1 MYISSRMFRYL
12 LYILLIFFNTTFAYS
27 EIVND
32 IKVNGN
38 DRVSKDT
45 VILFSDI
52 KKGDDID
59 RSILNKSLKN
69 LYETNFFEDV
79 KVSFENQIL
88 LITVKELPVIQE
100 IIINGIKRKTTVKE
114 LKEAISLKEK
124 NPFNQA
130 QIKNDLNLILN
141 IFKQSGY
148 YLVDA
153 KVEIEDNNNGT
164 VNIVYNI
171 DRGER
176 ATITKI
182 EFIGDKIY
190 KDRKL
195 HSIITSEEGKFW
207 KFISNKKYLNIE
219 RINLDKRLLRNFY
232 LNKGYYNVQI
242 NDAYS
247 SIINDEEFILTF
259 NIDAGTKYFFGDL
272 SINLPEDFDPKKFN
286 NLNKTFLDLKGKK
299 YSQNDI
305 QKILDEIDKIALFE
319 NYEFIDA
326 NVTETINNDKIDF
339 NFDILET
346 KKVYVKKINILGN
359 NITSEEF
366 IRNQLIVDEGDPFNK
381 ILHNKS
387 INILKSK
394 GIFGSVS
401 SRVID
406 TDENDQKIIDLVIEE
421 KATGEITAA
430 AGFGTD
436 GSSISLGISE
446 NNFNGKGI
454 TLESDIAIGEDSVK
468 GSLNYTHPNFAYSD
482 RALTTSLQATTTDK
496 LKDYGYKSSLNRV
509 SLGTSYEQFENFY
522 FSPSISIS
530 GEKIETASNAS
541 TSYKKQ
547 EGSYFDTLFNYRL
560 AYDKRNSPFQPTDG
574 FFSAFSQELPLVS
587 DELTIVN
594 GYQFT
599 SYNELGDDFIV
610 SAGIYARAVNSLE
623 SDTDV
628 RVSKRLYAPQRRLRG
643 FETGKVGPKDGEDYV
658 GGNYV
663 ATANISTTVPFIFQ
677 TYENTD
683 IKIFFDAGNV
693 WGVDYSNTVDD
704 SNKLRSSTG
713 VALEFLSPV
722 GPLSFSFAETIT
734 KASTDV
740 TESFRFQLGT
750 TF

>member
-1 MYISSRMFRYL
+1 MF
-12 LYILLIFFNTTFAYS
+12 ITLI
-27 EIVND
+27 EE
-32 IKVNGN
+32 NGA
-38 DRVSKDT
+38 S
-45 VILFSDI
+45 
-52 KKGDDID
+52 
-59 RSILNKSLKN
+59 
-69 LYETNFFEDV
+69 
-79 KVSFENQIL
+79 
-88 LITVKELPVIQE
+88 
-100 IIINGIKRKTTVKE
+100 
-114 LKEAISLKEK
+114 
-124 NPFNQA
+124 
-130 QIKNDLNLILN
+130 
-141 IFKQSGY
+141 
-148 YLVDA
+148 
-153 KVEIEDNNNGT
+153 
-164 VNIVYNI
+164 
-171 DRGER
+171 
-176 ATITKI
+176 ITKI
-182 EFIGDKIY
+182 EFIGDKKF

-195 HSIITSEEGKFW
+195 HSIITSEESKFW

-219 RINLDKRLLRNFY
+219 RINLDKRLLKNFY

-259 NIDAGTKYFFGDL
+259 NIDAGKKYFFGDL
-272 SINLPEDFDPKKFN
+272 SINLPEDFDPKKFK

-401 SRVID
+401 SKVID
-406 TDENDQKIIDLVIEE
+406 TDENDQKIIDLIIEE
-421 KATGEITAA
+421 KATGEISAA

-436 GSSISLGISE
+436 GSSISLGIAE

-454 TLESDIAIGEDSVK
+454 NLEGDISIGEDSVK

-509 SLGTSYEQFENFY
+509 ALGTSYEQFENFY
-522 FSPSISIS
+522 FSPSLSIS
-530 GEKIETASNAS
+530 AEKIETASNAS
-541 TSYKKQ
+541 TAYKKQ
-547 EGSYFDTLFNYRL
+547 EGSYFDTLLNYSL
-560 AYDKRNSPFQPTDG
+560 SYDKTNSPFQPTDG
-574 FFSAFSQELPLVS
+574 FYSSFFQELPLAS
-587 DELTIVN
+587 DQLTIIN
-594 GYQFT
+594 GYTFT

-610 SAGIYARAVNSLE
+610 SAGIYTRAVNSLE
-623 SDTDV
+623 NNKDV

-643 FETGKVGPKDGEDYV
+643 FETGKVGPKDGDDFV

-677 TYENTD
+677 TLENTD
-683 IKIFFDAGNV
+683 VKIFFDAGNV
-693 WGVDYSNTVDD
+693 WGVDYSNTIDE

-713 VALEFLSPV
+713 IALEFLTPL

>member
-1 MYISSRMFRYL
+1 MYISSMMFKYL
-12 LYILLIFFNTTFAYS
+12 LYILLILFKTTFAYS

-38 DRVSKDT
+38 DRVSKET

-59 RSILNKSLKN
+59 NSTLNKSLKN

-79 KVSFENQIL
+79 KVSFDNQVL

-114 LKEAISLKEK
+114 IKDAISLKEK

-141 IFKQSGY
+141 LFKQTGY

-153 KVEIEDNNNGT
+153 KVKVVDNNNGT
-164 VNIVYNI
+164 VNIVYDI

-176 ATITKI
+176 ASITKI
-182 EFIGDKIY
+182 EFIGDK
-190 KDRKL
+190 KFKNRKL
-195 HSIITSEEGKFW
+195 HSIITSEESKFW

-219 RINLDKRLLRNFY
+219 RINLDKRLLKNFY

-247 SIINDEEFILTF
+247 SIINNEEFILTF
-259 NIDAGTKYFFGDL
+259 NIDAGKKYFFGDL
-272 SINLPEDFDPKKFN
+272 TINLPEDFDPKKFK

-326 NVTETINNDKIDF
+326 NVIETVNNDKVDF

-406 TDENDQKIIDLVIEE
+406 TDENDQKIIDLIIEE
-421 KATGEITAA
+421 KATGEISAA

-436 GSSISLGISE
+436 GSSISLGIAE

-454 TLESDIAIGEDSVK
+454 NLEGDISIGEDSVK
-468 GSLNYTHPNFAYSD
+468 GSLSYTHPNFAYSD
-482 RALTTSLQATTTDK
+482 RALTTSLQVTTTDK
-496 LKDYGYKSSLNRV
+496 LKDYGYKSSLNRAA
-509 SLGTSYEQFENFY
+509 LGTSYQQFENFY

-530 GEKIETASNAS
+530 SEKIETASNAS
-541 TSYKKQ
+541 TAYKKQ
-547 EGSYFDTLFNYRL
+547 EGSYFDTLLNYSL
-560 AYDKRNSPFQPTDG
+560 SYDKTNSPFQPTDG
-574 FFSAFSQELPLVS
+574 FYSSFFQELPLAS
-587 DELTIVN
+587 DQLTIVN
-594 GYQFT
+594 GYTFT
-599 SYNELGDDFIV
+599 SYNELGDDFVV
-610 SAGIYARAVNSLE
+610 SAGIYTRAVNSLE
-623 SDTDV
+623 NNKDV

-677 TYENTD
+677 TLENTD
-683 IKIFFDAGNV
+683 VKIFFDAGNV
-693 WGVDYSNTVDD
+693 WGVDYSNTIDE

-713 VALEFLSPV
+713 VALEFLTPL

>member
-1 MYISSRMFRYL
+1 M
-12 LYILLIFFNTTFAYS
+12 
-27 EIVND
+27 
-32 IKVNGN
+32 
-38 DRVSKDT
+38 
-45 VILFSDI
+45 
-52 KKGDDID
+52 
-59 RSILNKSLKN
+59 
-69 LYETNFFEDV
+69 
-79 KVSFENQIL
+79 
-88 LITVKELPVIQE
+88 
-100 IIINGIKRKTTVKE
+100 
-114 LKEAISLKEK
+114 
-124 NPFNQA
+124 
-130 QIKNDLNLILN
+130 
-141 IFKQSGY
+141 
-148 YLVDA
+148 
-153 KVEIEDNNNGT
+153 
-164 VNIVYNI
+164 
-171 DRGER
+171 
-176 ATITKI
+176 
-182 EFIGDKIY
+182 
-190 KDRKL
+190 
-195 HSIITSEEGKFW
+195 
-207 KFISNKKYLNIE
+207 
-219 RINLDKRLLRNFY
+219 
-232 LNKGYYNVQI
+232 NKGYYNVQI

-247 SIINDEEFILTF
+247 SIINDEEFVLTF
-259 NIDAGTKYFFGDL
+259 NINAGTKYFFGDL
-272 SINLPEDFDPKKFN
+272 SINLPEDFDPKKFR

-387 INILKSK
+387 INLLKSK

-401 SRVID
+401 SKVID
-406 TDENDQKIIDLVIEE
+406 TNENDQKIIELIIEE
-421 KATGEITAA
+421 KATGEISAA

-436 GSSISLGISE
+436 GSSISLGIAE

-454 TLESDIAIGEDSVK
+454 NLEGDISISEDSVK

-509 SLGTSYEQFENFY
+509 ALGTSYEQFENFY
-522 FSPSISIS
+522 FSPSLSIS
-530 GEKIETASNAS
+530 AEKIETASNAS
-541 TSYKKQ
+541 TAYKKQ
-547 EGSYFDTLFNYRL
+547 EGSYFDTLLSYSL
-560 AYDKRNSPFQPTDG
+560 SYDKTNSPFQPTDG
-574 FFSAFSQELPLVS
+574 FYSSFFQELPLAS
-587 DELTIVN
+587 DQLTIIN
-594 GYQFT
+594 GYTFT

-610 SAGIYARAVNSLE
+610 SAGIYTRAVNSLE
-623 SDTDV
+623 NNKDV

-643 FETGKVGPKDGEDYV
+643 FETGKVGPKDGDDFV

-677 TYENTD
+677 TLENTD
-683 IKIFFDAGNV
+683 VKIFFDAGNV
-693 WGVDYSNTVDD
+693 WGVDYSNTIDE

-713 VALEFLSPV
+713 IALEFLSPL

>member
-12 LYILLIFFNTTFAYS
+12 LYILLIFFSTTFAYS

-45 VILFSDI
+45 IILFSDI
-52 KKGDDID
+52 KKGDEID
-59 RSILNKSLKN
+59 KSILNKSLKN

-88 LITVKELPVIQE
+88 LITVKELPIIQE

-182 EFIGDKIY
+182 EFIGDKKY

-247 SIINDEEFILTF
+247 SIINDEEFVLTF
-259 NIDAGTKYFFGDL
+259 NINAGTKYFFGDL
-272 SINLPEDFDPKKFN
+272 SINLPEDFDPKKFK

-401 SRVID
+401 SKVID
-406 TDENDQKIIDLVIEE
+406 TNENDQKIIELIIEE
-421 KATGEITAA
+421 KATGEISAA

-436 GSSISLGISE
+436 GSSISLGIAE

-454 TLESDIAIGEDSVK
+454 NLEGDISISEDSVK

-509 SLGTSYEQFENFY
+509 ALGTSYEQFENFY
-522 FSPSISIS
+522 FSPSLSIS
-530 GEKIETASNAS
+530 AEKIETASNAS
-541 TSYKKQ
+541 TAYKKQ
-547 EGSYFDTLFNYRL
+547 EGSYFDTLLSYSL
-560 AYDKRNSPFQPTDG
+560 SYDKTNSPFQPTDG
-574 FFSAFSQELPLVS
+574 FYSSFFQELPLAS
-587 DELTIVN
+587 DQLTIIN
-594 GYQFT
+594 GYTFT

-610 SAGIYARAVNSLE
+610 SAGIYTRAVNSLE
-623 SDTDV
+623 NNKDV

-643 FETGKVGPKDGEDYV
+643 FETGKVGPKDGDDFV

-677 TYENTD
+677 TLENTD
-683 IKIFFDAGNV
+683 VKIFFDAGNV
-693 WGVDYSNTVDD
+693 WGVDYSNTIDE

-713 VALEFLSPV
+713 IALEFLSPL